1 MTTVYMKI
9 KNSLERFIFGYKNNI
24 QDLDD
29 VYQFKDIKSIL
40 T

>member
-1 MTTVYMKI
+1 MKPVYMKI
-9 KNSLERFIFGYKNNI
+9 KDSLERFIFGYKNNI
-24 QDLDD
+24 QDVDD